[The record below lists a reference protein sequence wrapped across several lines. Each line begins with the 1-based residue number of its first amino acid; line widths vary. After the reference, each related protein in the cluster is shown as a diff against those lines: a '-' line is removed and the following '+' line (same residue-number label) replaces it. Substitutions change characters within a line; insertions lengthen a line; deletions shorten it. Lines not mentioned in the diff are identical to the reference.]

1 MACMFLLE
9 MSPIPLRPCLLLGTR
24 ENHREHLVLVGP
36 LQHFFVCVLPLEKK
50 NALTHI
56 KSQTHVEWAA
66 LCEVSVRQTRC
77 QTL

>member
-24 ENHREHLVLVGP
+24 ENHREHLVLVGS

-50 NALTHI
+50 I
-56 KSQTHVEWAA
+56 P
-66 LCEVSVRQTRC
+66 
-77 QTL
+77 